1 MPTQRH
7 PAHRAGIALRV
18 LGVLLTAS
26 LHAADAG
33 AVFIDF
39 DLNSPLQ
46 LRLRVGPSTGNTV
59 DTVSFPAIS
68 GANISPAPSAVTYAP
83 LVDVELSLQR
93 PTLTFPNDVVLTV
106 NSTAGMACVAGSGCG
121 STVIPFTD
129 VCWTSTN
136 KVAGGG
142 DIQDGCF
149 TSSATQP
156 LARFGWVSFNSRR
169 MYNTLR
175 FTYANARVYPAG
187 QYRGTV
193 TYTATVP

>member
-1 MPTQRH
+1 MPTQH
-7 PAHRAGIALRV
+7 NPAPRVGFALRV
-18 LGVLLTAS
+18 MGVLLTAS

-39 DLNSPLQ
+39 PLNNPLR
-46 LRLRVGPSTGNTV
+46 LTLRVGSPTGV
-59 DTVSFPAIS
+59 DVVNFGAIS
-68 GANISPAPSAVTYAP
+68 GANISPTPSAVTYAP
-83 LVDVELSLQR
+83 LVDVEVSLQR
-93 PTLTFPNDVVLTV
+93 PGFSTPNDVVLTA
-106 NSTAGMACVAGSGCG
+106 NSVAGLVCVAGSGCG
-121 STVIPFTD
+121 STAIPFSD
-129 VCWTSTN
+129 VCWVSTN
-136 KVAGGG
+136 KVTGGG

-149 TSSATQP
+149 TGSATQP
-156 LARFGWVSFNSRR
+156 LARFGRVLFNSRR

>member
-1 MPTQRH
+1 MHTQH
-7 PAHRAGIALRV
+7 NPAPRVGFALRV
-18 LGVLLTAS
+18 MGVLLTAS

-33 AVFIDF
+33 AVFINF

-46 LRLRVGPSTGNTV
+46 LRLRVGSTGNTV

-68 GANISPAPSAVTYAP
+68 GANISPAPSAVTYAS
-83 LVDVELSLQR
+83 LVDVEVSLQR
-93 PTLTFPNDVVLTV
+93 PAINFPNNVVLTV
-106 NSTAGMACVAGSGCG
+106 NSTVGMACVAGSGCG
-121 STVIPFTD
+121 STIIPFTD
-129 VCWTSTN
+129 VCWVSTN

-149 TSSATQP
+149 TGSATQP
-156 LARFGWVSFNSRR
+156 LASFGWVLFSSRR

>member
-1 MPTQRH
+1 MPTQH
-7 PAHRAGIALRV
+7 NPAPRVGFALRV
-18 LGVLLTAS
+18 MGVLLTAS

-33 AVFIDF
+33 AVFINF
-39 DLNSPLQ
+39 DLNNPLR
-46 LRLRVGPSTGNTV
+46 LTLRVGSTTGV
-59 DTVSFPAIS
+59 DVVNFGAIS

-83 LVDVELSLQR
+83 LVDVEVSLQR
-93 PTLTFPNDVVLTV
+93 PAITFPNDVVLTV
-106 NSTAGMACVAGSGCG
+106 NSSAGMACVAGSGCG

-129 VCWTSTN
+129 VCWVSTN

-149 TSSATQP
+149 TGSATQA
-156 LARFGWVSFNSRR
+156 LASFGWVLFSSRR

-175 FTYANARVYPAG
+175 FTYANSRVYPAG

>member
-1 MPTQRH
+1 MPTQH
-7 PAHRAGIALRV
+7 NPAPRVGFALRGM
-18 LGVLLTAS
+18 GVLPTAS

-39 DLNSPLQ
+39 PLNNPLR
-46 LRLRVGPSTGNTV
+46 LTLRVGSPTGV
-59 DTVSFPAIS
+59 DVVNFGAIS
-68 GANISPAPSAVTYAP
+68 GANISPTPSAVTYAP
-83 LVDVELSLQR
+83 LVDVEVSLQR
-93 PTLTFPNDVVLTV
+93 PGFSTPNDVVLTA
-106 NSTAGMACVAGSGCG
+106 NSVAGLVCVAGSGCG
-121 STVIPFTD
+121 STAIPFSD
-129 VCWTSTN
+129 VCWVSTN
-136 KVAGGG
+136 KVTGGG

-149 TSSATQP
+149 TGSATQP
-156 LARFGWVSFNSRR
+156 LASFGRVLFNSRR

>member
-1 MPTQRH
+1 MHTQH
-7 PAHRAGIALRV
+7 NPAPRVGLALRV
-18 LGVLLTAS
+18 MGVLLTAS

-39 DLNSPLQ
+39 PLNNPLR
-46 LRLRVGPSTGNTV
+46 LTLRVGSPTGV
-59 DTVSFPAIS
+59 DVVNFGAIS
-68 GANISPAPSAVTYAP
+68 GANISPTPSAVTCAP
-83 LVDVELSLQR
+83 LVDVEVSLQR
-93 PTLTFPNDVVLTV
+93 PGFSTPNDVVLTA
-106 NSTAGMACVAGSGCG
+106 NSVAGLVCVAGSGCG
-121 STVIPFTD
+121 STAIPFSD
-129 VCWTSTN
+129 VCWVSTN
-136 KVAGGG
+136 KVTGGG

-149 TSSATQP
+149 TGSATQP
-156 LARFGWVSFNSRR
+156 LASFGRVLFNSRR

>member
-1 MPTQRH
+1 MPTQHNTTPRV
-7 PAHRAGIALRV
+7 GFALRV
-18 LGVLLTAS
+18 MGVLLTAS

-39 DLNSPLQ
+39 PLNNPLR
-46 LRLRVGPSTGNTV
+46 LTLRVGSPTGV
-59 DTVSFPAIS
+59 DVVNFGAIS
-68 GANISPAPSAVTYAP
+68 GANISPTPSAVTYAP
-83 LVDVELSLQR
+83 LVDVEVSLQR
-93 PTLTFPNDVVLTV
+93 PGFSTPNDVVLTA
-106 NSTAGMACVAGSGCG
+106 NSVAGLVCVAGSGCG
-121 STVIPFTD
+121 STAIPFSD
-129 VCWTSTN
+129 VCWVSTN
-136 KVAGGG
+136 KVTGGG

-149 TSSATQP
+149 TGSATQP
-156 LARFGWVSFNSRR
+156 LASFGRVLFNSRR

>member
-1 MPTQRH
+1 MPMQHNTTPRV
-7 PAHRAGIALRV
+7 GFALRV
-18 LGVLLTAS
+18 MGVLLTAS

-46 LRLRVGPSTGNTV
+46 LRLRVGSPGNTV

-68 GANISPAPSAVTYAP
+68 GANISPAPSAVTSTP
-83 LVDVELSLQR
+83 LVEVELSLQR
-93 PTLTFPNDVVLTV
+93 PILSTPNDVVLTV
-106 NSTAGMACVAGSGCG
+106 NSSAGMACVAGSGCG
-121 STVIPFTD
+121 STVIPFTE
-129 VCWTSTN
+129 VCWASTN
-136 KVAGGG
+136 KVAGGD

-149 TSSATQP
+149 TGIASQQ
-156 LARFGWVSFNSRR
+156 LARFGRVLFNSRR
-169 MYNTLR
+169 MNNTLR

>member
-1 MPTQRH
+1 MQHNTTPRV
-7 PAHRAGIALRV
+7 GFALRV
-18 LGVLLTAS
+18 MGVLLTAS

-46 LRLRVGPSTGNTV
+46 LRLRVGSPGNTV

-68 GANISPAPSAVTYAP
+68 GANISPAPSAVTSTP
-83 LVDVELSLQR
+83 LVEVEVSLQR
-93 PTLTFPNDVVLTV
+93 PLFSTPNDVVLTV
-106 NSTAGMACVAGSGCG
+106 NSTVGMACVAGSGCG
-121 STVIPFTD
+121 NTIIPFTN
-129 VCWTSTN
+129 VCWVSTN

-149 TSSATQP
+149 TGSATQP
-156 LARFGWVSFNSRR
+156 LASFGWVLFSSRR

>member
-1 MPTQRH
+1 MHTQH
-7 PAHRAGIALRV
+7 NPAPRVGLALRV
-18 LGVLLTAS
+18 MGVLLTAS

-33 AVFIDF
+33 AVFINF

-46 LRLRVGPSTGNTV
+46 LRLRVGSTGNIV
-59 DTVSFPAIS
+59 DAVSFPAIS

-83 LVDVELSLQR
+83 LVDVEVSLQR
-93 PTLTFPNDVVLTV
+93 PAFSTPNDVVLTV

-129 VCWTSTN
+129 VCWASTN

-149 TSSATQP
+149 TGSATQP
-156 LARFGWVSFNSRR
+156 LASFGWVLFSSRR

>member
-1 MPTQRH
+1 MPTQH
-7 PAHRAGIALRV
+7 NPAPRVGLALRV
-18 LGVLLTAS
+18 MGVLLTAS

-33 AVFIDF
+33 AVFINF

-46 LRLRVGPSTGNTV
+46 LRLRVGSTGNTV

-68 GANISPAPSAVTYAP
+68 GANISPAPSAVTYAS
-83 LVDVELSLQR
+83 LVDVEVSLQR
-93 PTLTFPNDVVLTV
+93 PAINFPNNVVLTV

-121 STVIPFTD
+121 STIIPFTD
-129 VCWTSTN
+129 VCWVSTN

-149 TSSATQP
+149 TGSATQP
-156 LARFGWVSFNSRR
+156 LASFGWVLFSSRR

>member
-1 MPTQRH
+1 MQHNTTPRV
-7 PAHRAGIALRV
+7 GFALRV
-18 LGVLLTAS
+18 MGVLLTAS

-39 DLNSPLQ
+39 PLNNPLR
-46 LRLRVGPSTGNTV
+46 LTLRVGSPTGV
-59 DTVSFPAIS
+59 DVVNFSAIS
-68 GANISPAPSAVTYAP
+68 GANISPTPSAVTYAP
-83 LVDVELSLQR
+83 LVDVEVSLQR
-93 PTLTFPNDVVLTV
+93 PGFSTPNDVVLTA
-106 NSTAGMACVAGSGCG
+106 NSVAGLVCVAGSGCG
-121 STVIPFTD
+121 STAIPFSD
-129 VCWTSTN
+129 VCWVSTN
-136 KVAGGG
+136 KVTGGG

-149 TSSATQP
+149 TGSATQP
-156 LARFGWVSFNSRR
+156 LASFGRVLFNSRR

>member
-1 MPTQRH
+1 MHTQH
-7 PAHRAGIALRV
+7 NPAPRVGIALRV

-33 AVFIDF
+33 AVFINF
-39 DLNSPLQ
+39 DLNSPFQ
-46 LRLRVGPSTGNTV
+46 LRLRVGSTGNTV

-68 GANISPAPSAVTYAP
+68 GANISPAPSAVTYAS
-83 LVDVELSLQR
+83 LVDVEVSLQR
-93 PTLTFPNDVVLTV
+93 PAINFPNNVVLTV

-121 STVIPFTD
+121 STIIPFTD
-129 VCWTSTN
+129 VCWVSTN

-149 TSSATQP
+149 TGSATQP
-156 LARFGWVSFNSRR
+156 LASFGWVLFSSRR

>member
-1 MPTQRH
+1 MHTQH
-7 PAHRAGIALRV
+7 NPAPRVGLALRV
-18 LGVLLTAS
+18 MGVLLTAS

-39 DLNSPLQ
+39 PLNNPLR
-46 LRLRVGPSTGNTV
+46 LTLRVGSPTGV
-59 DTVSFPAIS
+59 DVVNFGAIS
-68 GANISPAPSAVTYAP
+68 GANISPTPSAVTYAP
-83 LVDVELSLQR
+83 LVDVEVSLQR
-93 PTLTFPNDVVLTV
+93 PGFSTPNDVVLTA
-106 NSTAGMACVAGSGCG
+106 NSVAGLVCVAGSGCG
-121 STVIPFTD
+121 STAIPFSD
-129 VCWTSTN
+129 VCWVSTN
-136 KVAGGG
+136 KVTGGG

-149 TSSATQP
+149 TGSATQP
-156 LARFGWVSFNSRR
+156 LASFGRVLFNSRR

>member
-1 MPTQRH
+1 MQPN
-7 PAHRAGIALRV
+7 PASRVGFVLRV
-18 LGVLLTAS
+18 MGVLLTAS

-39 DLNSPLQ
+39 PLGTP
-46 LRLRVGPSTGNTV
+46 LRLTLRVGSASGV
-59 DTVSFPAIS
+59 DTVNFPAIS
-68 GANISPAPSAVTYAP
+68 GANISPTPSAVTYAP
-83 LVDVELSLQR
+83 LVDVEVSLQR
-93 PTLTFPNDVVLTV
+93 QGFQFPNDVVLTV

-121 STVIPFTD
+121 NTIIPFTN
-129 VCWTSTN
+129 VCWVSTN

-149 TSSATQP
+149 TGSATQP
-156 LARFGWVSFNSRR
+156 LAKFGWVLFNSRR

-175 FTYANARVYPAG
+175 FTYANSRLYPAG

>member
-1 MPTQRH
+1 MHTQH
-7 PAHRAGIALRV
+7 NPAPRVGLALRV
-18 LGVLLTAS
+18 MGVLLTAS

-33 AVFIDF
+33 AVFINF

-46 LRLRVGPSTGNTV
+46 LRLRVGSTGNTV

-68 GANISPAPSAVTYAP
+68 GANISPAPSAVTYAS
-83 LVDVELSLQR
+83 LVDVEVSLQR
-93 PTLTFPNDVVLTV
+93 PAINFPNNVVLTV
-106 NSTAGMACVAGSGCG
+106 NSTVGMACVAGSGCG
-121 STVIPFTD
+121 STIIPFTD
-129 VCWTSTN
+129 VCWVSTN

-149 TSSATQP
+149 TGSATQP
-156 LARFGWVSFNSRR
+156 LASFGWVLFSSRR

>member
-1 MPTQRH
+1 MHTQH
-7 PAHRAGIALRV
+7 NPAPRVGIALRV

-39 DLNSPLQ
+39 PLNNPLR
-46 LRLRVGPSTGNTV
+46 LTLRVGSPTGV
-59 DTVSFPAIS
+59 DVVNFGAIS
-68 GANISPAPSAVTYAP
+68 GANISPTPSAVTYAP
-83 LVDVELSLQR
+83 LVDVEVSLQR
-93 PTLTFPNDVVLTV
+93 PGFSTPNDVVLTA
-106 NSTAGMACVAGSGCG
+106 NSVAGLVCVAGSGCG
-121 STVIPFTD
+121 STAIPFSD
-129 VCWTSTN
+129 VCWVSTN
-136 KVAGGG
+136 KVTGGG

-149 TSSATQP
+149 TGSATQP
-156 LARFGWVSFNSRR
+156 LASFGRVLFNSRR

>member
-1 MPTQRH
+1 MQHNTTPRV
-7 PAHRAGIALRV
+7 GFALRV
-18 LGVLLTAS
+18 MGVLLTAS

-39 DLNSPLQ
+39 PLNSPLR
-46 LRLRVGPSTGNTV
+46 LTLRVGSTGNTV

-68 GANISPAPSAVTYAP
+68 GANISPAPSAVTYAT
-83 LVDVELSLQR
+83 LVDVEVSLQR
-93 PTLTFPNDVVLTV
+93 PVFSTPNDVVLTA
-106 NSTAGMACVAGSGCG
+106 NSVAGLVCVAGSGCG
-121 STVIPFTD
+121 STAIPFSD
-129 VCWTSTN
+129 VCWVSTN

-149 TSSATQP
+149 TGSATQP
-156 LARFGWVSFNSRR
+156 LASFGRDLFNSRR

>member
-1 MPTQRH
+1 MHTQH
-7 PAHRAGIALRV
+7 NPAPRVGLALRV
-18 LGVLLTAS
+18 MGVLLTAS

-33 AVFIDF
+33 AVFINF
-39 DLNSPLQ
+39 DLNNPLQ
-46 LRLRVGPSTGNTV
+46 LRLRVGSIGNTV

-68 GANISPAPSAVTYAP
+68 GANISPAPSAVTYAS
-83 LVDVELSLQR
+83 LVDVEVSLQR
-93 PTLTFPNDVVLTV
+93 PAINFPNNVVLTV

-121 STVIPFTD
+121 STIIPFTD
-129 VCWTSTN
+129 VCWVSTN

-149 TSSATQP
+149 TGSATQP
-156 LARFGWVSFNSRR
+156 LASFGWVLFSSRR